1 MRRTLSSMILG
12 LAVAVRAGGAAS
24 AAAEEPP
31 DPRLSA
37 AVAGDRVR
45 LRKTGERHLL
55 TGKVLEIDQ
64 ETLVLARGREGGVLR
79 VPVASLDRLEVARGR
94 RGHAGLGAAIG
105 FVPGALFMG
114 TVVGVLACDDQGGH
128 CSSVVPA
135 LVGGLLGG
143 AATGAVG
150 ALVGLAVRTDRWQP
164 VPLAGPAAGRKPTVG
179 IDLAPTS
186 GRGFRVGVSVGF

>member
-1 MRRTLSSMILG
+1 MRRTVSSVILG
-12 LAVAVRAGGAAS
+12 LGVAACASGAAGD
-24 AAAEEPP
+24 EPP
-31 DPRLSA
+31 APQPFAA

-45 LRKTGERHLL
+45 LRQTGERHLL
-55 TGKVLEIDQ
+55 TGKVLEID
-64 ETLVLARGREGGVLR
+64 EGTLVIARGRDGGVLR
-79 VPVASLDRLEVARGR
+79 IPVASLDRLEVARGR

-114 TVVGVLACDDQGGH
+114 FAVGVLACDDQGVQ
-128 CSSVVPA
+128 CSSVGPM

-143 AATGAVG
+143 AATSAVG
-150 ALVGLAVRTDRWQP
+150 ALVGLVIRTDRWQP
-164 VPLAGPAAGRKPTVG
+164 VPLAGTPAGRKPTVG